1 MFRSD
6 EVLQVLALV
15 GLSSAYDTSRRVCQ
29 LLEVWIQDYPHD
41 FAVGAAADALN
52 ALVKSIVTK
61 THLLHY
67 GSDLLPFLEGR
78 PLQDKDSAWALQV
91 DEPTTES
98 DEPYSFSEDDDDV
111 APSLEA
117 SSSQTRGSED
127 ASSTQTLS
135 SGRERKSSLPL
146 SARSNGTATSEHVDS
161 VKEVLKI
168 LLSTSARLGGCE
180 PQHVAEEITRVGK
193 IHFLLIE
200 VGVVDNLQWHRFTSR
215 SFLASRLVA
224 TCASFW
230 EEES

>member
-1 MFRSD
+1 VFRSD

-15 GLSSAYDTSRRVCQ
+15 GWSPAYTTSCRVCN
-29 LLEVWIQDYPHD
+29 LLEAWIEDYPHD

-78 PLQDKDSAWALQV
+78 PLQDKDATWALKV
-91 DEPTTES
+91 DEPTAEG

-111 APSLEA
+111 VPPLEG
-117 SSSQTRGSED
+117 STSQTQVSED
-127 ASSTQTLS
+127 ASSTQSLG
-135 SGRERKSSLPL
+135 SGRERKPSLPL
-146 SARSNGTATSEHVDS
+146 SARSNGTTTSEHVDS
-161 VKEVLKI
+161 VKEILKC
-168 LLSTSARLGGCE
+168 LLSTSAKLSGIE

-200 VGVVDNLQWHRFTSR
+200 VRNIDNFRWRR
-215 SFLASRLVA
+215 RLRPIH
-224 TCASFW
+224 S
-230 EEES
+230 

>member
-1 MFRSD
+1 
-6 EVLQVLALV
+6 
-15 GLSSAYDTSRRVCQ
+15 
-29 LLEVWIQDYPHD
+29 LEVWVQDYPHD

-78 PLQDKDSAWALQV
+78 PLQDKDFAWALKV
-91 DEPTTES
+91 DEPTAES

-117 SSSQTRGSED
+117 SSRQTPGLED
-127 ASSTQTLS
+127 ARSTQTTS
-135 SGRERKSSLPL
+135 SGRERKLSLPL
-146 SARSNGTATSEHVDS
+146 SARSNGTATSEHVDG
-161 VKEVLKI
+161 VKEILKS
-168 LLSTSARLGGCE
+168 LLNTSARLGGCE

-200 VGVVDNLQWHRFTSR
+200 VGIIDSVQRRRRFMSYL
-215 SFLASRLVA
+215 FLASGLVA
-224 TCASFW
+224 TCTGFW
-230 EEES
+230 EEESRNRFYRTF